1 MVIKGEHQMG
11 LLDSV
16 LDAMNGNNNGNSGGA
31 AAGAGLAG
39 LVGMLAS
46 NPQVVQAVM
55 GMLSNDGG
63 QGGLAGLIAKFQQ
76 AGLGEQVQSWV
87 GSGENLPVSGAQMEQ
102 ALGGDTLS
110 GLATQM
116 GTSEGDAAQQLS
128 QLLPELIN
136 KFTPTGQAPAAGLG
150 AGSDLMGMLG
160 GLLGGR

>member
-1 MVIKGEHQMG
+1 MG

-16 LDAMNGNNNGNSGGA
+16 LGAMNGNSSNNDNAGAEGGA
-31 AAGAGLAG
+31 GIAGMLGT
-39 LVGMLAS
+39 LAS
-46 NPQVVQAVM
+46 NPQVIQAIM

-63 QGGLAGLIAKFQQ
+63 QGGLAGLMAKFQQ
-76 AGLGEQVQSWV
+76 AGMGEQVQSWV
-87 GSGENLPVSGAQMEQ
+87 GNGENLPVSGAQMAQ

-116 GTSEGDAAQQLS
+116 GTSQGDAAQQLS

-136 KFTPTGQAPAAGLG
+136 KFTPAGQAPAAGLG
-150 AGSDLMGMLG
+150 GNSDLMGMLG